1 MKTDAQFRTQT
12 YTFKGRF
19 LEFDSS
25 TLGRLNL
32 RIIFFSVL
40 IIVITSS
47 IGVLVS
53 GCGRTP
59 NAEKKAGTLAF
70 STVPVEIAIA
80 HRQRLSVT
88 RQFSGTLEGEE
99 QANIVAKISERITAI
114 KAQVGQPV
122 KAGQVLVVLDRRGA
136 TSQYYQAQA
145 AFINAQKTF
154 ERMRALFTEG
164 AISQQS
170 LDGAQTAYEVAKANF
185 DAAKSAVELTT
196 PIQGVVTAVNVSV
209 GDLASPG
216 GVLMTVARIGKMKVD
231 FDVNETDLGSLSIGQ
246 KVQVY
251 SEARP
256 DVKITGNIVQLS
268 KSAEVRSRTFQIKAL
283 FDNTPDNWFR
293 PGMFCRVNVPVSL
306 HNMPIVVPAIAIQS
320 DGITSRVFIVRDG
333 RSFLKSV
340 QTGLTDGQFIEIL
353 DGLQERDTIITTG
366 ATSARDSG
374 YVSIANTGRQN
385 GD

>member
-1 MKTDAQFRTQT
+1 M
-12 YTFKGRF
+12 
-19 LEFDSS
+19 
-25 TLGRLNL
+25 
-32 RIIFFSVL
+32 
-40 IIVITSS
+40 
-47 IGVLVS
+47 
-53 GCGRTP
+53 
-59 NAEKKAGTLAF
+59 
-70 STVPVEIAIA
+70 
-80 HRQRLSVT
+80 
-88 RQFSGTLEGEE
+88 
-99 QANIVAKISERITAI
+99 
-114 KAQVGQPV
+114 
-122 KAGQVLVVLDRRGA
+122 
-136 TSQYYQAQA
+136 
-145 AFINAQKTF
+145 
-154 ERMRALFTEG
+154 
-164 AISQQS
+164 
-170 LDGAQTAYEVAKANF
+170 NF
-185 DAAKSAVELTT
+185 
-196 PIQGVVTAVNVSV
+196 
-209 GDLASPG
+209 
-216 GVLMTVARIGKMKVD
+216 D
-231 FDVNETDLGSLSIGQ
+231 FDVDAADLGSLSIGQ